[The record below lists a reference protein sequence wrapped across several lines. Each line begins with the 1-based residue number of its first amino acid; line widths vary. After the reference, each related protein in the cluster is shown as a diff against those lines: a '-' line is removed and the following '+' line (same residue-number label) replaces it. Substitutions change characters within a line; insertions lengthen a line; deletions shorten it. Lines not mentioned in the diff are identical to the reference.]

1 MAIATLSDLV
11 FHVREISS
19 GQPELLSV
27 VLGGRREAL
36 STADF
41 VRNIHSLALA
51 LESRGLVKGERVA
64 IFSENRPEWHIVD
77 FACQLIGAPTV
88 PLFPALGRRQ
98 VGFVLRNSSSRWVF
112 YSDSTKRDLLDGL
125 GPTLTT
131 PPSLVAFDGD
141 AAATGGT
148 SITRLMGE
156 GATRIGDV
164 PIERFRGRVDEDDL
178 ASLIYTSGATGDA
191 KGVMLSHRNLVSNV
205 LACGEIFD
213 LSTDDLAVS
222 LLPLSHGF
230 QRTVDHLCFHR
241 GVEIHYLP
249 AIEDLAS
256 TLRRE
261 QPTILAAVPAVYER
275 AVQRTYEQAGPEGSA
290 RRGFFDWAI
299 TAGMRYANA
308 EREGFVG
315 PLISVKRKIADLL
328 VLRGIRRYFGGR
340 LRLPISGGGP
350 ISAEISDFFEAVGTP
365 LFQGYGLTETS
376 PVLASSAPNQHRPG
390 SVGKALS
397 TVELRV
403 AEDGEILA
411 KGPGVMKGY
420 WANPQATAESVDDS
434 GWLHTGDVGRIDQS
448 GYVFIT
454 DRKQD
459 FLTLTSGERIAP
471 QPIEKHLTS
480 RGLVAQAVV
489 VGDGRPHLAALLAP
503 DFERLRMELGELT
516 DGEVAQHPEVLERL
530 GEAVENANARLS
542 EAERILE
549 WRAIDRPLSIEN
561 GELTHTSKL
570 RRRVVVQRFAD
581 QIAALY
587 SSSPS

>member
-64 IFSENRPEWHIVD
+64 IFAENRPEWHIVD

-112 YSDSTKRDLLDGL
+112 YSDSSKRDLLDSL
-125 GPTLTT
+125 GPTLTS
-131 PPSLVAFDGD
+131 PPSLVAFDSD
-141 AAATGGT
+141 AITTGGT
-148 SITRLMGE
+148 SITRMMGD

-164 PIERFRGRVDEDDL
+164 PIERFRGRVEEDDL
-178 ASLIYTSGATGDA
+178 ASLIYTSGATGDP

-230 QRTVDHLCFHR
+230 QRTVDHLCFYR

-249 AIEDLAS
+249 TIEDLPS

-275 AVQRTYEQAGPEGSA
+275 AVQRTYELAGPTGST
-290 RRGFFDWAI
+290 RRRIFDWAI
-299 TAGMRYANA
+299 AAGMRHANS
-308 EREGFVG
+308 ERDGFVG
-315 PLISVKRKIADLL
+315 PLVSLKRKFADLL

-350 ISAEISDFFEAVGTP
+350 ISTEISDFFESVGTP

-459 FLTLTSGERIAP
+459 FLTLTTGERIAP

-480 RGLVAQAVV
+480 HGLLAQAVI
-489 VGDGRPHLAALLAP
+489 VGDGRRHLAALLVP
-503 DFERLRMELGELT
+503 DFERLRMEFGELT
-516 DGEVAQHPEVLERL
+516 DAEIVQHPEVLERL
-530 GEAVENANARLS
+530 GEAVASVNARLS

-549 WRAIDRPLSIEN
+549 WRSLDRPLSVEN

-581 QIAALY
+581 QIVALY
-587 SSSPS
+587 SRDPS